1 MTSTMPVRSFHIE
14 DLLNYRKEDEN
25 KSVERDNKQIEPE
38 INVIDV
44 DDHQESASQTVF
56 HRNKDAV
63 DIVEKKNKKDRI
75 YHSG

>member
-14 DLLNYRKEDEN
+14 DLLNYRKEDET
-25 KSVERDNKQIEPE
+25 KPAERDHKQLEPE

-44 DDHQESASQTVF
+44 DDPQESASKVTF
-56 HRNKDAV
+56 HRNKDAAG
-63 DIVEKKNKKDRI
+63 IVEKKNKKDRI